1 MYAGTHT
8 HIHTHIRVRARTHT
22 HAHTLT
28 LAHTHACTH
37 AHTHTRACTHAHTHA
52 HTHTHTHTRGAFLM
66 LAQQCSAF
74 IYHVQYECL
83 IQSVLCHVCLSG
95 LCGSMHLLH
104 GHLSVTATGTEDSH
118 FTMYHGFANRWFS
131 SDRVNVSSGGSAQ
144 TACPVTIL
152 VQVHG
157 E

>member
-1 MYAGTHT
+1 MH
-8 HIHTHIRVRARTHT
+8 VRR
-22 HAHTLT
+22 
-28 LAHTHACTH
+28 
-37 AHTHTRACTHAHTHA
+37 
-52 HTHTHTHTRGAFLM
+52 HTHTHTHAQTRESTHTHTHMHTHSHSHTHMHVRTCTHTHAHTRGAFLM

-83 IQSVLCHVCLSG
+83 IQPVLCHVCLGG

-118 FTMYHGFANRWFS
+118 FTMYHGSDNRWFS

-152 VQVHG
+152 IQVHG